1 MILSHAAAAN
11 LYREK
16 YQASQEGIVGITVQT
31 FWMVPKYPTTSCR
44 KAALT
49 ALDFFF
55 GWIIHPMTYGD
66 YPETM
71 RDLVGDRL
79 PKFTVADM
87 KMVKGSLDFV
97 GVNYYTARFAEEA
110 TASGCDIDLSYTT
123 DSHANLTT
131 ERNGIPIGEQVLYP
145 IALLWYATKTSII
158 SGYNLIIIKLFAPG

>member
-1 MILSHAAAAN
+1 
-11 LYREK
+11 
-16 YQASQEGIVGITVQT
+16 
-31 FWMVPKYPTTSCR
+31 
-44 KAALT
+44 
-49 ALDFFF
+49 
-55 GWIIHPMTYGD
+55 
-66 YPETM
+66 M

-131 ERNGIPIGEQVLYP
+131 ERNGIPIGEQTAASWLYVYP
-145 IALLWYATKTSII
+145 EGIRDLALYVRRE
-158 SGYNLIIIKLFAPG
+158 YNNLPIIITENGMADPNNRTIPLDDALDDSSRIKFHFMHLSYLLEAIKFVLLSRF